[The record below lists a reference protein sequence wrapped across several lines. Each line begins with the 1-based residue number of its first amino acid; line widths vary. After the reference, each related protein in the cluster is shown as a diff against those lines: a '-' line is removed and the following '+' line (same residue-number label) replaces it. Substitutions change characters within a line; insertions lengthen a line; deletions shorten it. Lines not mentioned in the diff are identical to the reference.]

1 MSSEFE
7 FFPQPIQ
14 GRLLNKAITRYM
26 TELEDKVKYRKAEA
40 DYIESYR
47 NKSAYDCVNFGSDY
61 ESATTFNNS
70 AFDHDSLGNQSFYYS
85 SSKTAN
91 DINDT
96 GFFDEFESSE
106 SSDTYESFGNS
117 SDYNSFES
125 SSTYKQ
131 PEDDDIGKAAN
142 EYVRWYKENY

>member
-1 MSSEFE
+1 
-7 FFPQPIQ
+7 
-14 GRLLNKAITRYM
+14 M

-106 SSDTYESFGNS
+106 SSDTYESFGNTGEYIS
-117 SDYNSFES
+117 L
-125 SSTYKQ
+125 
-131 PEDDDIGKAAN
+131 EDEDIGKAAD
-142 EYVRWYKENY
+142 EYVKWYKENY